1 MTTVCTGGETGGA
14 TGGRERWKGT
24 LKLLLLLVAFTYVL
38 IIQGTAL
45 DGLDFG
51 IQTAHVR
58 FFHLQQTSRL

>member
-1 MTTVCTGGETGGA
+1 MGGA
-14 TGGRERWKGT
+14 TGGRERWEGT

-51 IQTAHVR
+51 TQTAHVR
-58 FFHLQQTSRL
+58 FLHLQQTSR